1 MELKDAVVI
10 DVLDAFTVYSPKG
23 RREEMHE
30 RASYGLSLCLEGQIT
45 YTQNGVSYVSDR
57 EHAVILPEGQSYSIR
72 GDKNGYFPV
81 INFTC
86 LGKLCDEITL
96 LDIEGAESLIKD
108 YERIKGL
115 LLFDGNRAKVLS
127 IFYEM
132 LHKLS
137 SSYVPS
143 ELLPAIKYI
152 NDNYSDPELDNGV
165 LAKRCNISEVYFRK
179 LFLKHFKVPPRQFI
193 IDYRIQC
200 AKRLLCED
208 VLKICAVSEACGFA
222 SAYHFCRV
230 FKQRTGLTP
239 TEYREENR
247 IIKT

>member
-1 MELKDAVVI
+1 MKQVYILLTKTDTVTSRIVHT
-10 DVLDAFTVYSPKG
+10 FTRG
-23 RREEMHE
+23 
-30 RASYGLSLCLEGQIT
+30 T
-45 YTQNGVSYVSDR
+45 YTHAALALTPETDKFYSYARRRLYNFLIGGVINENVNTFVYARFPDSNCALFELDVSD
-57 EHAVILPEGQSYSIR
+57 E
-72 GDKNGYFPV
+72 
-81 INFTC
+81 
-86 LGKLCDEITL
+86 
-96 LDIEGAESLIKD
+96 D

-132 LHKLS
+132 VHKLS
-137 SSYVPS
+137 SSYIPS

-152 NDNYSDPELDNGV
+152 NDNYSDPELDNGE

-179 LFLKHFKVPPRQFI
+179 LFLKHFKVSPRQFI

-208 VLKICAVSEACGFA
+208 VMKISALSEACGFA

-239 TEYREENR
+239 SEYREENR